1 MRRSSIQVMRLSRRN
16 SIDQSDSLLQENSE
30 DRFQKTNLGQRL
42 TEKGLT
48 RVATEKNL
56 DRIGQQKVEFDPSI
70 QMRTEPHLKDDK
82 RMNIPEY

>member
-16 SIDQSDSLLQENSE
+16 SIDQSESLLQENSD

-42 TEKGLT
+42 IEKGLT

-56 DRIGQQKVEFDPSI
+56 DRIGQQKAEFDPSI

-82 RMNIPEY
+82 RVNIPEY